1 MTKDEQVLF
10 VNTVI
15 LVKELYESFMNDPN
29 SLIKVQNVE
38 RYKKHIDFVND
49 YLNKNY
55 NKDGSPKGELKAC
68 SRHKEREQ
76 D

>member
-38 RYKKHIDFVND
+38 RYKKHIDFAND

-55 NKDGSPKGELKAC
+55 NKDGSPKNE
-68 SRHKEREQ
+68 SWT
-76 D
+76 